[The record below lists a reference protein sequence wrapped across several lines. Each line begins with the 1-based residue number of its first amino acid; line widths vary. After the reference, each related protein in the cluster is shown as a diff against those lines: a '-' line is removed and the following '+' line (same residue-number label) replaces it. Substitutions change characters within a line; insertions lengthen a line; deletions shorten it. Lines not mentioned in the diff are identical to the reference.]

1 MLFVHTTIKYGDLSK
16 IMKTKKEKTEIPEN
30 IPIITQEM
38 MDKTAIEIAKR
49 RTDRK
54 ESPMTSVKEIKCP
67 SCGNNTMS
75 YSDDLTFEV
84 VLADERIIIPNLTSL
99 KCSKCGEVAFDAS
112 STKIIKKYTTGKP
125 TEGYELKIS
134 TVGGG
139 KIGMYFPKDVL
150 RVMKI
155 SKSEKAI
162 LTPLSN
168 RKMIIE
174 LLNSTA

>member
-1 MLFVHTTIKYGDLSK
+1 MK
-16 IMKTKKEKTEIPEN
+16 IKKEKMEIPEN
-30 IPIITQEM
+30 IPLITPEM
-38 MDKTAIEIAKR
+38 MEKTAIEIAKR
-49 RTDRK
+49 RGKK
-54 ESPMTSVKEIKCP
+54 ESPMKRVKDIECP
-67 SCGNNTMS
+67 SCGTTSMS

-84 VLADERIIIPNLTSL
+84 ILAGERIVIPNLTGL
-99 KCSKCGEVAFDAS
+99 KCSKCGEVAFDTN
-112 STKIIKKYTTGKP
+112 STKIIEKYTSGKP
-125 TEGYELKIS
+125 VGGYELKVS

-155 SKSEKAI
+155 SKSDKAI

-168 RKMIIE
+168 RKMVIE

>member
-1 MLFVHTTIKYGDLSK
+1 
-16 IMKTKKEKTEIPEN
+16 MKTKKEKTEIPEN

-49 RTDRK
+49 HAGKK
-54 ESPMTSVKEIKCP
+54 ESPMKGVKDIKCP
-67 SCGNNTMS
+67 SCGNNAMS
-75 YSDDLTFEV
+75 YADDLTFDV
-84 VLADERIIIPNLTSL
+84 TLSGERIVIPNLTGL
-99 KCSKCGEVAFDAS
+99 KCSRCGEVAFDAN
-112 STKIIKKYTTGKP
+112 STDIIEKYTADKP
-125 TEGYELKIS
+125 AGGYELKIS

-139 KIGMYFPKDVL
+139 KIGLYLPKDVL

-155 SKSEKAI
+155 SKNDKAI